1 MRSMNEEIVRG
12 YEESQEKAR
21 HRTMRYIDF
30 IGGFSLGMAMLMVI
44 VFLITT
50 VGQKCI
56 VPPGHV
62 CV

>member
-1 MRSMNEEIVRG
+1 MNDFEALQEER
-12 YEESQEKAR
+12 EQA
-21 HRTMRYIDF
+21 HANHMRYIDF
-30 IGGFSLGMAMLMVI
+30 IGGFTLGMAMLMII